1 MHVSRH
7 LIVRSAMLILAMTV
21 PATGVE
27 RVSVVSLVQAL
38 KANPDDAESWR
49 ELGIVLFENGMTDR
63 SGTCLVKAFR
73 LNPEDG
79 LTLFYLGQF
88 LEAKQKVTLA
98 LRLYSKYIK
107 IPQASPY
114 REAMEGRYRILT
126 RRRMRE
132 DIRARLHGEQTLDM
146 QPPTP
151 RTVAV
156 MPLQYK
162 GADAQYA
169 VMGKGIAEMIM
180 TDLSQIKSLQ
190 VVERLRVQALMDE
203 IALGQAGLTGDD
215 QAPAYGRMIGAGKVV
230 FGDFTTGEKNRMQM
244 DVVYGDVINNRYSD
258 PITLQD
264 AVKNVFL
271 LEKDLVFK
279 VIGEMGIP
287 VSPSEKEQIQS
298 FPTQNLQAFMAYCN
312 GLEMEDQGR
321 FAQAVEFYNQAARLD
336 PRFQRA
342 VEKSAVT
349 QILSRSE
356 DRKALRFGD
365 VITERESRDFRD
377 MPPDINRQMLEA
389 RRMQTVHQDLGSMI
403 RTGVDSRKSP
413 EESAIAETG
422 GASIEEAL
430 SLPDMDRI
438 DWGTA
443 LEDLETPPD
452 PPSLPPAP

>member
-1 MHVSRH
+1 MQMSRH
-7 LIVRSAMLILAMTV
+7 FAFTSVILMLAMTV
-21 PATGVE
+21 PAFP
-27 RVSVVSLVQAL
+27 RQRISVISLVQAL
-38 KANPDDAESWR
+38 KTNPNDAESWR
-49 ELGIVLFENGMTDR
+49 ELGIVLFENDMTDR
-63 SGTCLVKAFR
+63 AGTCLVRAYK

-79 LTLFYLGQF
+79 QTLFYLGQF

-98 LRLYSKYIK
+98 LRLYSKYRK
-107 IPQASPY
+107 VSEASPY

-126 RRRMRE
+126 RQRMRE
-132 DIRARLHGEQTLDM
+132 DIRALLRGEQALDM

-203 IALGQAGLTGDD
+203 MALGQAGLTGDD
-215 QAPAYGRMIGAGKVV
+215 HTAAYGRMIGAGKVV

-244 DVVYGDVINNRYSD
+244 DVFYGDVINNRYSN
-258 PITLQD
+258 PITLKD
-264 AVKNVFL
+264 AVKNFFL

-279 VIGEMGIP
+279 VIGEMGVP

-298 FPTQNLQAFMAYCN
+298 FPTQNLQAFIAYCN
-312 GLEMEDQGR
+312 GLEMEDQGQ

-336 PRFQRA
+336 PQFQRA
-342 VEKSAVT
+342 AEKNTVT
-349 QILSRSE
+349 QILARSQ
-356 DRKALRFGD
+356 DRRALRFGG
-365 VITERESRDFRD
+365 VMTARERQDFRE
-377 MPPDINRQMLEA
+377 MPPDINTQMLEA

-413 EESAIAETG
+413 EESAVAETG

-438 DWGTA
+438 DWDTA
-443 LEDLETPPD
+443 LEDLDVPPN
-452 PPSLPPAP
+452 PPSLPPVP